1 MNYGVLRTFAAA
13 NGDLLMSK
21 SIGLPTH
28 SGGKVYG
35 DANSQQYKDLASL
48 LPKLKE
54 SCSTEVLATGE
65 FYKSVKFADDE
76 TMLGKASVLF
86 AGRTPTAVETAPLPA
101 AEIRYCGRRSA
112 ATCKA
117 HPSTTSSRKRVK
129 SSTWS
134 TVSWYSATTV
144 AWIQPTFRWLPP

>member
-1 MNYGVLRTFAAA
+1 MRAAHIRCCQWRLA
-13 NGDLLMSK
+13 DVEVDRPADSLGRQSVWRCEL
-21 SIGLPTH
+21 
-28 SGGKVYG
+28 
-35 DANSQQYKDLASL
+35 QQYKDLASL

-54 SCSTEVLATGE
+54 SRSTEVLATGE

-76 TMLGKASVLF
+76 TMLGRPQFCLPAAHLLLSKQ
-86 AGRTPTAVETAPLPA
+86 RPLPA